1 MKIRSVLLIGA
12 AAVLVCLPATALAQW
27 ADDFDS
33 YADGTVLDGV
43 GGWYGWDNAPASAGT
58 VSSAQSMSD
67 PHSISVSNTLGN
79 DAVHPFT
86 PLTSGAYTF
95 TAYQFIPSGLDGLTY
110 FILNNVYNHGGP
122 YQWAIEMHMD
132 PASGMVNEQIRDAG
146 GAYATPI
153 VYDAWTEIRV
163 DFDLDADTCEAYYN
177 GALIASGTWAT
188 ASYPTVEFANVDL
201 YAPHGNPVYYDN
213 LSLVPEPASCLLLAL
228 AAAFGL
234 RRR

>member
-1 MKIRSVLLIGA
+1 MRKISVLFGVI
-12 AAVLVCLPATALAQW
+12 AVLIFVSTSAMAQW
-27 ADDFDS
+27 SDNFDA
-33 YADGTVLDGV
+33 YADGTRLDDV
-43 GGWYGWDNAPASAGT
+43 GGWFGWDDSSAAAGT

-86 PLTSGAYTF
+86 PLTSGDYRF

-132 PASGMVNEQIRDAG
+132 PGTGMVNEQIRDAG
-146 GAYATPI
+146 GGSATPI

-163 DFDLDADTCEAYYN
+163 DFDLDADTCDAYYN
-177 GALIASGTWAT
+177 DVLIASGTWAT
-188 ASYPTVEFANVDL
+188 AGYPTVALANVDL
-201 YAPHGNPVYYDN
+201 YAPHGEPVYYDN
-213 LSLVPEPASCLLLAL
+213 VSLVPEPASLLLLGLGVL
-228 AAAFGL
+228 AL